1 MSDMIEWSETLEHEV
16 TRCRDVE
23 SQVEIRPSEEDV
35 GGVGLERNDGVAES
49 TDRIESGVSPST
61 VVDQQSVGCPM
72 RRCLSGL
79 HDFVV
84 TKGLREPVSLEHGL
98 DGAFE
103 SGLVQAHVPTAE

>member
-1 MSDMIEWSETLEHEV
+1 MIEWADTLEHEV

-23 SQVEIRPSEEDV
+23 SQVEVRPAEENI

-49 TDRIESGVSPST
+49 TDRVESGVSPST
-61 VVDQQSVGCPM
+61 VVDQQPVGGSPGSG
-72 RRCLSGL
+72 RRCRD
-79 HDFVV
+79 DFVV

-98 DGAFE
+98 DGALE